1 MMVLLVAD
9 LERAPFFMRE
19 RECSTCLLMKIIGYY
34 LCTLWYPLQAS
45 AEVRYNRKD

>member
-19 RECSTCLLMKIIGYY
+19 RECSTCLLDENNGGCYGTVMS
-34 LCTLWYPLQAS
+34 S
-45 AEVRYNRKD
+45 AKKEC